1 MHVRVYKCVR
11 AYLSKS
17 VWVFVYAWVF
27 YDCDVC
33 PQQGFN
39 IVCCV
44 CLCEDSICVPLLNTS
59 WIQKSINTGLWVQN
73 AVLPQNSTLPS
84 LQHLAHKRS
93 TIIHNFYYYFHP
105 RDSLS
110 KTKQFLPSWKLKVI
124 KTIFSL
130 SLCATMLLNF
140 SLLFFFS
147 LTPRYCDSRRFF
159 WLSFSTKENNGFCF
173 CYQVEPRLMLYFSQF
188 YSVE

>member
-1 MHVRVYKCVR
+1 MHVRVYTCVR

-27 YDCDVC
+27 CVT
-33 PQQGFN
+33 GVHNKALILF
-39 IVCCV
+39 VMCV
-44 CLCEDSICVPLLNTS
+44 CLCEDSIWVPLLNTS

-73 AVLPQNSTLPS
+73 AVLLQDSTLPS
-84 LQHLAHKRS
+84 LQRLEHKRS

-124 KTIFSL
+124 KTIFFL

-140 SLLFFFS
+140 SLFFFFVPS
-147 LTPRYCDSRRFF
+147 LPDIVTH
-159 WLSFSTKENNGFCF
+159 EN
-173 CYQVEPRLMLYFSQF
+173 S
-188 YSVE
+188 SD